1 MRKVININKGWL
13 FSKDCSLD
21 KKVLPLENYENI
33 DLPHTWNATDGQDGG
48 ADYYRGTC
56 LYFLYNVYIL
66 CRSKNTS
73 KMWGR
78 RCSWL
83 FNRIKNTILYRK

>member
-56 LYFLYNVYIL
+56 LYFKKFSREELEEDE
-66 CRSKNTS
+66 C
-73 KMWGR
+73 
-78 RCSWL
+78 C
-83 FNRIKNTILYRK
+83 